1 MDVDLDTKT
10 SFDPKSVFP
19 QIVRATVVNNSKK
32 EISPHTCGVYFQP
45 IPKDPISGLAAIPY
59 KEAEDI
65 GYEKIDFLHLTL
77 LDYFES
83 NEEIDFLL
91 EREPDWM
98 LLLDPEVVGK
108 LFHLGTRNDEGKLK
122 HFPMLLKVA
131 PRSVQQLADCLAL
144 IRPGKGVLIDKY
156 VKSPET
162 VRELLYKQDNGV
174 YAFKRSHAIAYALN
188 IVLQLHLIKLDVI

>member
-19 QIVRATVVNNSKK
+19 QIVRASVVTKK
-32 EISPHTCGVYFQP
+32 GELTPHACGVYFQP
-45 IPKDPISGLAAIPY
+45 IPKDPVSGLAAIPY
-59 KEAEDI
+59 DVADEY
-65 GYEKIDFLHLTL
+65 GYEKIDFLHLSL
-77 LDYFES
+77 LDNFES
-83 NEEIDFLL
+83 NEEIEYFLD
-91 EREPDWM
+91 REPDWM

-144 IRPGKGVLIDKY
+144 IRPGKHVLIDKY
-156 VKSPET
+156 IKSPEHT
-162 VRELLYKQDNGV
+162 RDLLYKQETGV